1 MAGVVRWSRTASV
14 STVASGVLVLALA
27 AVPYLAARAEQS
39 LVDLFCFVALA
50 SLWNLLAGFA
60 GLTSFGQQAY
70 LGAGAY
76 ALYLFAA
83 AGVDPFLGIVLAAVT
98 SALLS
103 LPVSVLVLRLTAG
116 YFAVATWVV
125 AEVLHLVATVSPRV
139 GGNTGVSL
147 PGVAGYP
154 AVLRQALVYWWA
166 LGLMVV
172 CVAGLGL
179 LMRSRFGLDARAVH
193 ADPVAAAGAGVAVAR
208 VRRVA
213 YLLAALGTG
222 AVGALLFA
230 HNLYVQPGTIF
241 GAQYSVYMMF
251 MVVIGGLGTVEGPVL
266 GALIFFGLQ
275 QTLSGHGAW
284 YLVLLGAVAIA
295 VTLFAPRGLWGSL
308 AARYGLALLPLGYRV
323 TPGDPDQL
331 AAARSGWGRTGRRTA
346 G

>member
-1 MAGVVRWSRTASV
+1 
-14 STVASGVLVLALA
+14 
-27 AVPYLAARAEQS
+27 
-39 LVDLFCFVALA
+39 
-50 SLWNLLAGFA
+50 
-60 GLTSFGQQAY
+60 
-70 LGAGAY
+70 
-76 ALYLFAA
+76 
-83 AGVDPFLGIVLAAVT
+83 
-98 SALLS
+98 
-103 LPVSVLVLRLTAG
+103 
-116 YFAVATWVV
+116 
-125 AEVLHLVATVSPRV
+125 
-139 GGNTGVSL
+139 
-147 PGVAGYP
+147 
-154 AVLRQALVYWWA
+154 
-166 LGLMVV
+166 
-172 CVAGLGL
+172 
-179 LMRSRFGLDARAVH
+179 
-193 ADPVAAAGAGVAVAR
+193 VAAAGAGVAVAR

-295 VTLFAPRGLWGSL
+295 VTLFAPRGLWGSV